1 MRPVRASFFTFGFF
15 WGTWAVVALDVQR
28 FLGFSDAGLGL
39 LLAATVFGGVVAN
52 GVGGILA
59 ERLGTRA
66 LLSGALVVWGALL
79 FGVAAT
85 STAWAFCVLF
95 LATVAGGGLVDVVMN
110 VAGTAALGSESARLL
125 RLHALFNAGAL
136 AGAATAGILLDRGI
150 GFRAIW
156 AGVAVAALALAVWC
170 RVTDLPAGDRGEH
183 YTVREGLAA
192 LRAAGLATLAV
203 VFALG
208 AVVEGG
214 IGTWGVLFLRANL
227 GLAAVAGAAA
237 YVAGQ
242 GLATGAR
249 CTLGWTTA
257 HLGDRRGAQWG
268 LALAGVGLALEATAN
283 NNVVAAT
290 GLGAAAVGVSVYWPL
305 LLAFASRGNSRPG
318 LVVGGLSACGYVGF
332 LAGPP
337 VVGWIAQAANL
348 RWGILVLAVAAL
360 AGALVRIR
368 APRTLAAAAEA
379 QPGNRIAS

>member
-1 MRPVRASFFTFGFF
+1 VRPVRASFVTFGFF
-15 WGTWAVVALDVQR
+15 WGTWAVIALDVQR
-28 FLGFSDAGLGL
+28 FLGFSDAELGL
-39 LLAATVFGGVVAN
+39 LLAATVFGGVLAN

-59 ERLGTRA
+59 ERLGTRT
-66 LLSGALVVWGALL
+66 LLSGALVLWGLL
-79 FGVAAT
+79 LLGLAAT
-85 STAWAFCVLF
+85 TNAWAFCLLF

-136 AGAATAGILLDRGI
+136 GGAATAGILLDRDVS
-150 GFRAIW
+150 FRAIW
-156 AGVAVAALALAVWC
+156 AGVAVVALVLALWC
-170 RVTDLPAGDRGEH
+170 RVTNLPAGERGEH
-183 YTVREGLAA
+183 YTVREGLAT
-192 LRAAGLATLAV
+192 LRATGLATVAL
-203 VFALG
+203 VFAIG

-249 CTLGWTTA
+249 CSLGWMTS

-268 LALAGVGLALEATAN
+268 LALAGAGLLLEATAN
-283 NNVVAAT
+283 NNALAAV

-305 LLAFASRGNSRPG
+305 LLAFASRGNNRPG

-337 VVGWIAQAANL
+337 VVGWIAQATDL
-348 RWGILVLAVAAL
+348 RWGIGAL
-360 AGALVRIR
+360 AATALVGAVIRIR
-368 APRTLAAAAEA
+368 APRPAGIAVEP
-379 QPGNRIAS
+379 QPGSRIAS

>member
-1 MRPVRASFFTFGFF
+1 VRPVRASFFTFGFF